1 RTGGERASVPD
12 QIPSSR
18 RVLLTFG
25 STRAVAIITMRYCMS
40 TTTASKTS
48 SAKRARRRARGSGAK
63 ASFIRDIRSVSPT
76 RHTGRKR
83 EARRWLDVLAARCTN
98 GPRCPNPIT
107 IAEGARL
114 RSQAFGDLE
123 ASDKWL
129 SDAVQECPG

>member
-1 RTGGERASVPD
+1 
-12 QIPSSR
+12 
-18 RVLLTFG
+18 
-25 STRAVAIITMRYCMS
+25 MS

-48 SAKRARRRARGSGAK
+48 SGKRARERASVSAAK

-76 RHTGRKR
+76 RHTSGRKR

-114 RSQAFGDLE
+114 RSQAFDDLE
-123 ASDKWL
+123 ASDKAL
-129 SDAVQECPG
+129 FDAVQECIDDRMIADFGITIAEWSARGLRRSRRLAKIRATLK

>member
-1 RTGGERASVPD
+1 
-12 QIPSSR
+12 
-18 RVLLTFG
+18 
-25 STRAVAIITMRYCMS
+25 MS

-48 SAKRARRRARGSGAK
+48 SAKRARKRARVSAAK

-114 RSQAFGDLE
+114 RSQAFDDLE
-123 ASDKWL
+123 ASDKVL
-129 SDAVQECPG
+129 FDAVQECLDDRMIADFGITIAEWSARGLRRSRRLSKIRATLK